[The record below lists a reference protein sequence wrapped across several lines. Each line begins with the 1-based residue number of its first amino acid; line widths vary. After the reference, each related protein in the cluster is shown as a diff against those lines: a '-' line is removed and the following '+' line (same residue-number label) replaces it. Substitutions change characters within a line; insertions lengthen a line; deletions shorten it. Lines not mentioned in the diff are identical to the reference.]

1 MLFDSFPEDSKVWVY
16 SAERQLSEQEQGLIK
31 PYLKEFI
38 EQWATHGTELTADAG
53 ILINNFIVFIVDEKK
68 VKASGC
74 SVDSS
79 VRFIKDLG
87 KNLNI
92 DFFNRLSLL
101 IEKDGEYKRIHFNDL
116 TEYKDWNMF
125 NPLINDLKELRENWK
140 ISVSESGF
148 VK

>member
-16 SAERQLSEQEQGLIK
+16 SAERNLSEQEQSLIK
-31 PYLKEFI
+31 PYLEEFI

-53 ILINNFIVFIVDEKK
+53 ILINNFVVFVVDEKK

-101 IEKDGEYKRIHFNDL
+101 IEKEGEHKRIHFNDL

-125 NPLINDLKELRENWK
+125 NPLVNDLKGLRENWK
-140 ISVSESGF
+140 IPVSESGF